1 MPSNE
6 LKVRL
11 KTKKQKKKQESF
23 GERTNLIS
31 ASWLITLDHEIK

>member
-11 KTKKQKKKQESF
+11 KKKTKKKQESF